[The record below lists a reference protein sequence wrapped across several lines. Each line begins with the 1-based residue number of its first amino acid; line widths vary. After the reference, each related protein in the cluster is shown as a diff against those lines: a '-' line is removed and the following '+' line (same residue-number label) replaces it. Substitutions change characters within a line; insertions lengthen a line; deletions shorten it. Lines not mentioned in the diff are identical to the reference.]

1 MQIHLLQ
8 EFLIQDEVKVVK
20 ENQCLAAEE
29 LLLEGKYYSPLN
41 PSDQQVR
48 HRLFSKVTT
57 YRKVTSSNTSHLK
70 THAGFFRFLMKGIF
84 YPYVP

>member
-41 PSDQQVR
+41 PSDLQVR
-48 HRLFSKVTT
+48 HPLFSKVRTVKLQVLT
-57 YRKVTSSNTSHLK
+57 HLIQK
-70 THAGFFRFLMKGIF
+70 HMQFF
-84 YPYVP
+84 

>member
-29 LLLEGKYYSPLN
+29 LLLEGKYSPLN

-48 HRLFSKVTT
+48 HPLFSECILEFVSCVIK
-57 YRKVTSSNTSHLK
+57 
-70 THAGFFRFLMKGIF
+70 
-84 YPYVP
+84 

>member
-8 EFLIQDEVKVVK
+8 EFPIQDEVKVVK

-29 LLLEGKYYSPLN
+29 LLLEGKYSPLK

-48 HRLFSKVTT
+48 HPFFSNVRFNFKLRLKYCRVARTKAL
-57 YRKVTSSNTSHLK
+57 Y
-70 THAGFFRFLMKGIF
+70 
-84 YPYVP
+84 

>member
-8 EFLIQDEVKVVK
+8 EFPIQDEVKVVK

-29 LLLEGKYYSPLN
+29 LLLEGKYSPLN

-48 HRLFSKVTT
+48 HPLFSNV
-57 YRKVTSSNTSHLK
+57 R
-70 THAGFFRFLMKGIF
+70 I
-84 YPYVP
+84 

>member
-8 EFLIQDEVKVVK
+8 EFPIQDEVKVVK

-29 LLLEGKYYSPLN
+29 LLLEGKYCSPLN

-48 HRLFSKVTT
+48 HPLFSKVRTVKLRVLT
-57 YRKVTSSNTSHLK
+57 RL
-70 THAGFFRFLMKGIF
+70 I
-84 YPYVP
+84 